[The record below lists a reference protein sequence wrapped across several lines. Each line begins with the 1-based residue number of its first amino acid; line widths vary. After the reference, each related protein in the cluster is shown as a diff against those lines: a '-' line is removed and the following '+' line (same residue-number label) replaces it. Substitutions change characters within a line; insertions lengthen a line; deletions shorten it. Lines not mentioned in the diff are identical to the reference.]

1 VGGEPGNA
9 DRLGCNTF
17 GRITDETDSRHV
29 LDAFVE
35 AGGALVDTADTY
47 GASETII
54 GSWMRERGNR
64 DRMIISTKG
73 GNHSDFDGLSRE
85 TVTGALEASLRRL
98 DTEYIDVYFA
108 HYEDSTVPVEQSA
121 AAFDAAFRAGKI
133 RAVGLSNF
141 AAATVQKWINIA
153 RSGGM
158 ATPVVLQPHYSL
170 VHRQPYESQYAVMA
184 AAERLWVL
192 PYRALGGG
200 FLSGKYRTAAD
211 TEGRARGAGVLP
223 LLTPTGR
230 KLLDVLDATA
240 RAHDVQ
246 PAAIALAWLLRQP
259 TVTAPLTSATSAE
272 QLNELLAGAQG
283 LTGRRGARPS
293 HCGSRLGGVN
303 TSQIDQLDGLEAPR
317 NDHPRTSP
325 ARPATSIAASRWPI
339 GVRVPILMR

>member
-1 VGGEPGNA
+1 MTGGQASSGSVEPVP
-9 DRLGCNTF
+9 DRLWAVSPELPIGLGCNTF
-17 GRITDETDSRHV
+17 GRITDEADSRHV

-35 AGGALVDTADTY
+35 AGGTLIDTADTY

-54 GSWMRERGNR
+54 GSWMRVRGNR

-73 GNHSDFDGLSRE
+73 GNHSDFDGLSQE

-108 HYEDSTVPVEQSA
+108 HYEDSTVPVQESA
-121 AAFDAAFRAGKI
+121 RAFDAAFRAGKI

-141 AAATVQKWINIA
+141 AAATVQTWITIA

-158 ATPVVLQPHYSL
+158 VTPVVLQPHYSL
-170 VHRQPYESQYAVMA
+170 VHRQPYESQYAA
-184 AAERLWVL
+184 IASAERLSVL

-230 KLLDVLDATA
+230 RLLDVLDATA
-240 RAHDVQ
+240 HAHDVQ

-259 TVTAPLTSATSAE
+259 TVTAPLVSATSTK
-272 QLNELLAGAQG
+272 QLHELLAAPKVILGDAE
-283 LTGRRGARPS
+283 LAR
-293 HCGSRLGGVN
+293 LNV
-303 TSQIDQLDGLEAPR
+303 
-317 NDHPRTSP
+317 
-325 ARPATSIAASRWPI
+325 ASASAE
-339 GVRVPILMR
+339 

>member
-1 VGGEPGNA
+1 MTGGEASSGSVEPVP
-9 DRLGCNTF
+9 DRLWAVSPELPIGLGCNTF

-35 AGGALVDTADTY
+35 AGGTLIDTADTY

-73 GNHSDFDGLSRE
+73 GNHSDFDGLSPE
-85 TVTGALEASLRRL
+85 TVTGALDASLRRL

-141 AAATVQKWINIA
+141 AAATVQKWIAIA

-170 VHRQPYESQYAVMA
+170 VHRQPYESQYALVA
-184 AAERLWVL
+184 AAERLSVL

-259 TVTAPLTSATSAE
+259 TVTAPLVSATSTE
-272 QLNELLAGAQG
+272 QLHELLAAPKVSLGDAELAR
-283 LTGRRGARPS
+283 LT
-293 HCGSRLGGVN
+293 
-303 TSQIDQLDGLEAPR
+303 
-317 NDHPRTSP
+317 
-325 ARPATSIAASRWPI
+325 AASASAE
-339 GVRVPILMR
+339 